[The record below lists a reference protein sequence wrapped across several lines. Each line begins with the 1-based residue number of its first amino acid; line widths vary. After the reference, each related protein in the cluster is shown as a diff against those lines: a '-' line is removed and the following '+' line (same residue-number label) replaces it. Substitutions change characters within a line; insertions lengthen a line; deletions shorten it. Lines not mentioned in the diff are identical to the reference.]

1 MIQYKDFFPNV
12 TNSSLLGIVRAAD
25 SFDAVV
31 KVANNWAASTPV
43 EVVNIETVL
52 IPQYHVVK
60 ESPKSQEGVYT
71 EGHNPTHWY
80 QGIRIWYR
88 EVSKGY

>member
-1 MIQYKDFFPNV
+1 MIQYIDFFPDV
-12 TNSSLLGIVRAAD
+12 IDTSLLGIVRAVD

-31 KVANNWAASTPV
+31 KVANNWTASNPV

-52 IPQYHVVK
+52 IPQSQAIK
-60 ESPKSQEGVYT
+60 EAPKSKEGFYP

-88 EVSKGY
+88 EVSKG